1 MWWDMPIPPLP
12 RARDYIATAAVLL
25 IGAGL
30 AWVALVG

>member
-1 MWWDMPIPPLP
+1 MWWDMPVPDLP
-12 RARDYIATAAVLL
+12 RARDLIGAAAVLL